1 MANILRVKLRWSGFI
16 GGPGYSIFHMRDFAG
31 GEMDQAMAQ
40 GAADR
45 IRQFA
50 VGVAPMLPYVAKL
63 DVQPDVEVIEETNG
77 QLQDIF
83 NVTGGATVAG
93 GATQFITYSAAS
105 GAVVTWRTPG
115 VRNGRRVRGRTFL
128 VPLSSASYAPDGTL
142 DTTALAALN
151 TAAAALVSPFGAG
164 SPDLGVYARPTGPG
178 ATDGIWYAA
187 GSYSI
192 NDKVAILTSRR
203 D

>member
-1 MANILRVKLRWSGFI
+1 
-16 GGPGYSIFHMRDFAG
+16 MRDFAG

-50 VGVAPMLPYVAKL
+50 DGIKGYLPAVVKL
-63 DVQPDVEVIEETNG
+63 QVENDVEHIEETNG
-77 QLQDIF
+77 ILEDVF
-83 NVTGGATVAG
+83 NVTGGAEIQGQASSFETFSGV
-93 GATQFITYSAAS
+93 S

-128 VPLSSASYAPDGTL
+128 VPLSGSAYDSTGTL
-142 DTTALAALN
+142 STPCLTAFN
-151 TAAAALVSPFGAG
+151 AAASALVSPFGAG
-164 SPDLGVYARPTGPG
+164 APDLGVYARPTTKG

-187 GSYSI
+187 GSHSI
-192 NDKVAILTSRR
+192 NDRVAMLTSRR